1 MKKTHQKKKTT
12 RGQMRP
18 LSQREVST
26 IQNRLHTME
35 RWKELALFR
44 LGICTMFRASDLVR
58 VYVDEVLDHKGEI
71 MDRFWIVTKK
81 TGEKVEVT
89 ISQETQHALKL
100 WLNERPPF
108 SGEWL
113 FPGGTQEGHI
123 SEKHYRELSK
133 GWFAAAGLDTRFFAT
148 HSIRRT
154 KASIMYAQTQNLK
167 AVSELLG
174 HTDTKMTERY
184 LGVTRGLALDLAD
197 KVKI

>member
-1 MKKTHQKKKTT
+1 
-12 RGQMRP
+12 MRP

-58 VYVDEVLDHKGEI
+58 VYVDEVLDHKGAI
-71 MDRFWIVTKK
+71 MNRFWIVIKK
-81 TGEKVEVT
+81 TGEKVEVS
-89 ISQETQHALKL
+89 ISQETREALKF
-100 WLNERPPF
+100 WLEERPTF

-113 FPGGTQEGHI
+113 FPGNTADGHI
-123 SEKHYRELSK
+123 SEKHYRHLAKE
-133 GWFAAAGLDTRFFAT
+133 WFAAAGLDTRFFST

-184 LGVTRGLALDLAD
+184 LGVTRGIALDLAD